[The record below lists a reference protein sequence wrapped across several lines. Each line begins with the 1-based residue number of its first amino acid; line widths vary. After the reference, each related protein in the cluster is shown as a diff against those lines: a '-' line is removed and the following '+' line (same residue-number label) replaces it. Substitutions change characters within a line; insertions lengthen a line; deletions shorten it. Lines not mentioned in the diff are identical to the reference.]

1 MNVSQSGHSPTLT
14 LRDFTKKQ
22 HMCAEKTFYR
32 PLALLTYESDSIPEA
47 PYRLK
52 PCPHCRRKWDCR
64 RKVRLSPKTAR
75 QRRNSATVATV
86 SLLCDSLT
94 FLRQIVALFCDSVD
108 RLLQS
113 RKWQLFR
120 KLITRI
126 TTWSDNTGLA
136 NYCDGTSAQW
146 LTTHLSAFVKQI
158 TNTRGLLSSDVD
170 SYSVIQRQL
179 VTRVFKN

>member
-1 MNVSQSGHSPTLT
+1 VAPILLVFLRINYHIVCIFLLCSTSRLHWRKKWRRRQALKISGWTPYMTVHPHFKHWLPDNECIAEWTLT
-14 LRDFTKKQ
+14 YVNPARTKKQ

-86 SLLCDSLT
+86 SL
-94 FLRQIVALFCDSVD
+94 FCD
-108 RLLQS
+108 
-113 RKWQLFR
+113 
-120 KLITRI
+120 KLSHFSATV
-126 TTWSDNTGLA
+126 WTGFYSLESGS
-136 NYCDGTSAQW
+136 C
-146 LTTHLSAFVKQI
+146 FV
-158 TNTRGLLSSDVD
+158 SW
-170 SYSVIQRQL
+170 
-179 VTRVFKN
+179 